1 MDGLDALLHELRLDR
16 MAPKQSSL
24 GSVPPVLL
32 PVLDQAS
39 NENHDRKVSEYNNSS
54 MTPHFNCSKI
64 ASIERNLKKFVED
77 LADTHTVLQAMN
89 ASLSR
94 RNYND
99 FMDYYLKAHR
109 LSGYFETEL
118 RRLSFVVR
126 KNGVD
131 CSNKDEIL
139 SIYEKNPLLDIWR
152 LGNQSIYADILGVLQ
167 NNFMRNDLS
176 ISVVS
181 SSSHFDIDLDKLT
194 VSARSVFRFVTLKGK
209 SPKSFADSRNT
220 ADHDKLEIVSA
231 VGRVEVDLLHESL
244 IQLLEPP
251 ALQVVF
257 DEDLRHVHQSF
268 TETFLLSVASLRQ
281 YHRSTL
287 FRLLTLQYSNLCF
300 TEQQQRLFHF

>member
-1 MDGLDALLHELRLDR
+1 MDGLDALLHELRVDR
-16 MAPKQSSL
+16 MAPKQSRTE
-24 GSVPPVLL
+24 SVPPAQS
-32 PVLDQAS
+32 LDQQAR
-39 NENHDRKVSEYNNSS
+39 NGNRVSEYNSGTTHYFS
-54 MTPHFNCSKI
+54 CSKI

-94 RNYND
+94 RNYRD

-118 RRLSFVVR
+118 RRMSFRVK

-139 SIYEKNPLLDIWR
+139 SIYEKCPLLDIWR

-167 NNFMRNDLS
+167 KNFMRNDLS

-181 SSSHFDIDLDKLT
+181 SSSHFDIDLDKST

-209 SPKSFADSRNT
+209 SPKRLADSCET
-220 ADHDKLEIVSA
+220 ADQDKLEIGSA
-231 VGRVEVDLLHESL
+231 VGLVEVDLLHETL
-244 IQLLEPP
+244 IQRVESP

-257 DEDLRHVHQSF
+257 DEDLRHVVYIGSGD
-268 TETFLLSVASLRQ
+268 LSALSVLVC
-281 YHRSTL
+281 
-287 FRLLTLQYSNLCF
+287 LQYSILCYA
-300 TEQQQRLFHF
+300 EQQQRLFRF